1 MKSWVPAKKRQ
12 RRAKARDHSQS
23 TTECTEVA
31 EEEVAVVN
39 GGKVWEEGDD
49 MDADAEDAEDE
60 EEEAKAW
67 CPTPG

>member
-23 TTECTEVA
+23 TTEVA